1 MEIGIVMA
9 PSYLSVN
16 RDGLTPV
23 RLAQCM
29 VSVPTDLRV
38 IQLIGNTDDSPV
50 VGSKILILP
59 VESAWECGMTLES
72 ILPSLLTLIGDKV
85 IAASTAVGVPS
96 PLSQISLRA
105 IPNAT
110 GGQIELG
117 GITDWVVAFTDM
129 KIAFDSLKATV
140 QANYTAYT
148 AHKHTGVTTGP
159 GSSGTTD
166 TPGTAPTAD
175 MTAAKVTTVQVP

>member
-117 GITDWVVAFTDM
+117 GVTDWAVAFTRM
-129 KIAFDSLKATV
+129 QTAFDLLRTQFNSHTHSYLPGPLAAANTATPLPL
-140 QANYTAYT
+140 A
-148 AHKHTGVTTGP
+148 
-159 GSSGTTD
+159 
-166 TPGTAPTAD
+166 TAD
-175 MTAAKVTTVQVP
+175 MTAARVTTVQVP